1 MRCSTRSDQAT
12 LCVGGYWNEPEWEA
26 FGYRDQ
32 ATLCSGG
39 YFLGERMDMLRIT
52 AHLAGPLV
60 MNGRTTFDALLAAAV
75 FDQTGSLESA
85 HADLPLKQIDGL
97 WHASSAIIE
106 PHAVNR
112 SVIVQG
118 MRPDDQWL
126 DHNLIKKNKHGRV
139 HTTFESIASTG
150 IANLFNPTV
159 TYHADAVDWYATG
172 DADRIRALLERLP
185 MIGKKRATRV
195 VRWDVEEGELD
206 GVLGYADEPLRPV
219 PVELWCGDKSGPI
232 VDVAWRPAYWDINNR
247 VPCYVPTLN

>member
-1 MRCSTRSDQAT
+1 
-12 LCVGGYWNEPEWEA
+12 LGGYWNIEILLRKSLP
-26 FGYRDQ
+26 DQ
-32 ATLCSGG
+32 ATRCLGG
-39 YFLGERMDMLRIT
+39 YFLGECMDMLRIT

-60 MNGRTTFDALLAAAV
+60 MNGRTTFDALLAAVV

-85 HADLPLKQIDGL
+85 HADLPLKQTSGL

-126 DHNLIKKNKHGRV
+126 DHNLIKKNKQGRV
-139 HTTFESIASTG
+139 YSTFESFVSTG
-150 IANLFNPTV
+150 VSNLFNPTI
-159 TYHADAVDWYATG
+159 TYHADTVDWYATG
-172 DADRIRALLERLP
+172 DADRVRTLLERLP

-206 GVLGYADEPLRPV
+206 GVIGYADEPLRPV
-219 PVELWCGDKSGPI
+219 PVDRWSGDKSGPI
-232 VDVAWRPAYWDINNR
+232 VDAAWRPAYWDINNR
-247 VPCYVPTLN
+247 IPCYVPAFN